1 MAQTYAHSPGVLA
14 ALQTPDPSKILQPLT
29 EAARRAA
36 GVDFIVV
43 MDTEG
48 IRYTH
53 PLPDRIGKRFVGEI
67 GQPLAGKVYVESVD
81 GPLGREVQATVPI
94 ENADS
99 QVVALVS
106 AGMKVENV
114 ESQLH
119 RQLPIILGAGAAALA
134 LSTGVTALV
143 GKRLR
148 RQTHSLAPDE
158 MTLMYE
164 HHDTALHS
172 VREGVLIVAAD
183 GQLMLANDEAR
194 RLLELPP
201 DVEGQLVSELPGL
214 DPETK
219 VLLVSGR
226 EATDEVHLAGERLL
240 AVNQRPTDF
249 GSGPEGTVVTLRD
262 STELQAVTGRA
273 EVARE
278 RLRLLYDAGLRIGT
292 TLDVLRT
299 ADELAQVPIPR
310 FADFVTV
317 DLADAVLHGEEP
329 ALRRR
334 TCDARPCAAFRTTIR
349 SPNRAGFSTTFPPLP
364 RHAATAAAGPSW

>member
-1 MAQTYAHSPGVLA
+1 MANPFARFRHLSVKRLLSKGTRSVAGQVLVFQVALVVLLVTCGVFALILQSERDSSAEARRRSTAVAQTYAHSPGVLA

-67 GQPLAGKVYVESVD
+67 GQPLAGKVYVESVH

-164 HHDTALHS
+164 HHDTVLHS
-172 VREGVLIVAAD
+172 VREGVLSW
-183 GQLMLANDEAR
+183 
-194 RLLELPP
+194 PP
-201 DVEGQLVSELPGL
+201 
-214 DPETK
+214 T
-219 VLLVSGR
+219 
-226 EATDEVHLAGERLL
+226 
-240 AVNQRPTDF
+240 
-249 GSGPEGTVVTLRD
+249 GS
-262 STELQAVTGRA
+262 
-273 EVARE
+273 
-278 RLRLLYDAGLRIGT
+278 
-292 TLDVLRT
+292 
-299 ADELAQVPIPR
+299 
-310 FADFVTV
+310 
-317 DLADAVLHGEEP
+317 
-329 ALRRR
+329 
-334 TCDARPCAAFRTTIR
+334 
-349 SPNRAGFSTTFPPLP
+349 
-364 RHAATAAAGPSW
+364 